1 MCNVSD
7 RQLGEFA
14 KFKQNIGQ
22 YAVAYT
28 FTVQANEELN
38 KTNKDKRSA
47 LRMVRFSHQKAV
59 ATKCELN
66 QEENETRKVLRP
78 DTSFAPFAKKRE
90 SFSSKKC
97 IKSQFPE
104 KGAENIEAEEE
115 KII

>member
-66 QEENETRKVLRP
+66 QEENETRKVLRS
-78 DTSFAPFAKKRE
+78 DTSFAPFAKK
-90 SFSSKKC
+90 
-97 IKSQFPE
+97 E
-104 KGAENIEAEEE
+104 KALVARNV
-115 KII
+115 